1 MPRRTRECTTVR
13 AEKRTHLAQ
22 QTASAALGDQLVASQ
37 RHTHRHD
44 CRRAVRLQNIG
55 VVRLRRRVAVA
66 VVEHGV
72 VRLVDPLPQNHVERL
87 RITHR
92 YSTNGGSGQ
101 KHSDLDGNV
110 RGNEARHSSDR
121 VDDLVGLRV
130 LHGLDDVASVPQLL
144 VRILVLSSLPG
155 LNLGDGL
162 VVGLLAKN
170 DLSSRHFQD
179 STNLPEVATD
189 HIVLHTAPVGR
200 LIIQTLI

>member
-44 CRRAVRLQNIG
+44 RCRTVRLQNIG

-130 LHGLDDVASVPQLL
+130 L
-144 VRILVLSSLPG
+144 
-155 LNLGDGL
+155 
-162 VVGLLAKN
+162 LLAKN

-189 HIVLHTAPVGR
+189 HVVLHTAPVGR

>member
-1 MPRRTRECTTVR
+1 M
-13 AEKRTHLAQ
+13 
-22 QTASAALGDQLVASQ
+22 
-37 RHTHRHD
+37 
-44 CRRAVRLQNIG
+44 
-55 VVRLRRRVAVA
+55 
-66 VVEHGV
+66 
-72 VRLVDPLPQNHVERL
+72 
-87 RITHR
+87 
-92 YSTNGGSGQ
+92 
-101 KHSDLDGNV
+101 
-110 RGNEARHSSDR
+110 
-121 VDDLVGLRV
+121 GLRV